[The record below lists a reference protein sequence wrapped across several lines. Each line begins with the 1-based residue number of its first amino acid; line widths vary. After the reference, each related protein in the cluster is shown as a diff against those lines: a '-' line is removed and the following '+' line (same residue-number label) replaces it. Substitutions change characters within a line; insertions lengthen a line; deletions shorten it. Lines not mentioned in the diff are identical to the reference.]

1 MGYIIFEQCCR
12 SAQQTQE
19 VLQRLRQRHAVTQ
32 EMVSQIHLRR
42 RTAALAMQ
50 ATFEEL
56 CHAFITPF
64 EREDLLLLRQCAEN
78 VTCAAEDVLL
88 ALHRQR
94 LSALPESATPL
105 LTAAT
110 TECEHWKAAL
120 QSLHTYPRGRDT
132 VKSLTALELQH
143 VRTATITAQEPYHT
157 ALHGL
162 SNICGAAANA
172 LRIIL
177 LKQA

>member
-19 VLQRLRQRHAVTQ
+19 PLQRLRQRHAVTE

-64 EREDLLLLRQCAEN
+64 DREDLLLLRQCAEN

-88 ALHRQR
+88 ALHRHR
-94 LSALPESATPL
+94 LAALPESAPLNVVAVIVFVEGFSVTP
-105 LTAAT
+105 
-110 TECEHWKAAL
+110 
-120 QSLHTYPRGRDT
+120 
-132 VKSLTALELQH
+132 
-143 VRTATITAQEPYHT
+143 
-157 ALHGL
+157 
-162 SNICGAAANA
+162 AANRA
-172 LRIIL
+172 S
-177 LKQA
+177 AVSVAV